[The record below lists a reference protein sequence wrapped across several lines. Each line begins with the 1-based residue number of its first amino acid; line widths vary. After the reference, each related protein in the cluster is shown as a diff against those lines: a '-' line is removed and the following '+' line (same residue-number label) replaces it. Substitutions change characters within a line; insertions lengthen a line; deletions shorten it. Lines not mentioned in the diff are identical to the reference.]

1 MTAPTTTFPWWASV
15 TEAASPALPSLPAP
29 EGGPAFGAAAVRGMY
44 PEIDAL
50 TDWAWRDYA
59 IYAVMHGVVD
69 PLYTHLLALVVF
81 LPLVGAVVVALLP
94 SPADDAV
101 TPPTLGKGEL
111 WTVDPAVRRI
121 QGVAMAFA
129 MATVVAGVLLYLAF
143 DTATDGFQFP
153 VVSHWGTPEAGW
165 TLTAWREAKASL
177 RGPAEAADAVRAA
190 TVALEATGRLGGAPR
205 GALATGPSP
214 EAVAAAH
221 ELRLPGDPRWWDR
234 AAAVRGAGGHAVMG
248 VDGLSLPFLG
258 LNVLLLPICLMAGWH
273 AVAPRQ
279 QKLYAV
285 LFLSLATLVGAV
297 FTLLDLILFY
307 VAFEAVLLPM
317 VLVVGRFGSRA
328 RKVAAAYQFFLY
340 TLAGSILLLLGV
352 LALTALADSSSYL
365 IVRQLQLTPAEQKVL
380 FLLFFASFAVKVPM
394 VPVHLWLPEAHAEA
408 PTGGSVILAGV
419 LLKMG
424 TYGFLRFS
432 LPLFPVASVY
442 FQPAIVTASLVAV
455 VYASATTLRQTDWKK
470 VIAYSSVAH
479 MAYGTLGIFAFT
491 AQGVE
496 GAMVAM
502 VSHGLV
508 SPGLFLVVGMAYE
521 RTKTRV
527 LEYYGGLATA
537 MPVATAFFF
546 LMTLGTMAVPGTS
559 GFPGEFLVLQ
569 GVYADHRAAAVV
581 AVLGTFLGTAYSLW
595 LYNRVAYGHLKATLT
610 HAMDLSSREFTM
622 LGTLAVGVIWLGVYP
637 EPLLAVIHAS
647 AYGLVEEFHHRT
659 ALAAAHALDDGSG
672 GYGGYGGYVPRVAE
686 AMAHVLGHGPGPTPG
701 PGAAAGD
708 PAPSSLNEV
717 VAAAQGAGA
726 DPVEALHA
734 AMAAELTAAKVALVT
749 GGREPLAP
757 GYAYAVVGRAVDAQ
771 GGLREVTMAFPTD
784 EAARAAADA
793 HREAWEARAA
803 RVAEAQAEFLRQ
815 PVDPTRWR
823 EWIPKSLTELLVNDL
838 RAEQAQAGSH
848 PGPAADVHPASRE
861 RAAYAAL
868 SLEARDTP
876 ASAAAAPTGTLGS
889 GTSWASGLWTF
900 GAGRAA

>member
-1 MTAPTTTFPWWASV
+1 MTHDATLARPWLASV
-15 TEAASPALPSLPAP
+15 TEAPAAEPV
-29 EGGPAFGAAAVRGMY
+29 FGAAAVKGMY

-69 PLYTHLLALVVF
+69 PLHTHLLALVVF
-81 LPLVGAVVVALLP
+81 LPAVGALVVALLP

-101 TPPTLGKGEL
+101 TPPVGGGL

-177 RGPAEAADAVRAA
+177 RGPEEAADAVRAA
-190 TVALEATGRLGGAPR
+190 TVALEATGGLGGAE
-205 GALATGPSP
+205 AHATGPSP

-248 VDGLSLPFLG
+248 VDGLSLPFVG

-432 LPLFPVASVY
+432 LPLFPVAAVY

-496 GAMVAM
+496 GAMLAM

-622 LGTLAVGVIWLGVYP
+622 VGTLAVGVIWLGVYP
-637 EPLLAVIHAS
+637 EPLLEVIHAS
-647 AYGLVEEFHHRT
+647 AYGLVEDFHHRT
-659 ALAAAHALDDGSG
+659 ALAASHALEG
-672 GYGGYGGYVPRVAE
+672 GAGAPGAYPGAYAPRVTE
-686 AMAHVLGHGPGPTPG
+686 AMAHVLGYGP
-701 PGAAAGD
+701 AE
-708 PAPSSLNEV
+708 PAPLTLGEV
-717 VAAAQGAGA
+717 VAEAQEAGA
-726 DPVEALHA
+726 DPVEALHG
-734 AMAAELTAAKVALVT
+734 AMAAKITAAKVAMVT

-771 GGLREVTMAFPTD
+771 GGLREVTMAFPTA
-784 EAARAAADA
+784 EAAAAVADA

-838 RAEQAQAGSH
+838 RAEQAQRAASLGGH
-848 PGPAADVHPASRE
+848 PGLAADVHPAA
-861 RAAYAAL
+861 RAAYAAQ
-868 SLEARDTP
+868 AAQD
-876 ASAAAAPTGTLGS
+876 AAAQDAASLPGR
-889 GTSWASGLWTF
+889 TSWASGLWTF
-900 GAGRAA
+900 GAGRSA